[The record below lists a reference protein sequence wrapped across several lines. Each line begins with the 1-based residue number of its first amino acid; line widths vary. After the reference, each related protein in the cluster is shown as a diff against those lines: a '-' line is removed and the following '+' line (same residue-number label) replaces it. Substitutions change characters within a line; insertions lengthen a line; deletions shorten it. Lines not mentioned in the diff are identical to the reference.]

1 MQKSILFIF
10 SIFISFVA
18 LSQSGTLQYRGGSL
32 NDQASILIIPNEPF
46 MYISEIDRAIGEK
59 NNLNGDQLREKFAIA
74 VDKYLYGE
82 FSKKYNVLSFYL
94 MDDEDIEQDLTY
106 IYTSRKLK
114 YVDNPKATAVIEDGE
129 IKDKLSKAFKKP
141 NRDNKDNYG
150 GQLVVKDAPK
160 DRFMD
165 IEITNENLLDSLNKQ
180 FKAEVFLFVNQLEF
194 RNLYEI
200 YSKMEREE
208 YQREIKV
215 HYTLLTLDGD
225 VLSKGISSSLF
236 PASENDIDIITKS
249 YFPILAKNI
258 YNDIHTDLTSSENN

>member
-1 MQKSILFIF
+1 MQKSILFLF
-10 SIFISFVA
+10 SFVLSFGA
-18 LSQSGTLQYRGGSL
+18 FSQSGTLKYRGSSL
-32 NDQASILIIPNEPF
+32 NDQASVLIIPNEPF
-46 MYISEIDRAIGEK
+46 MYISEIDRAIGEY
-59 NNLNGDQLREKFAIA
+59 NHLNGDQLREKFAIA
-74 VDKYLYGE
+74 VDKYLYSE

-94 MDDEDIEQDLTY
+94 MDDEDIEQDLTF

-114 YVDNPKATAVIEDGE
+114 YVENPKATAEIENGE
-129 IKDKLSKAFKKP
+129 IKDKLTKAFKKP
-141 NRDNKDNYG
+141 QKSTDNYG
-150 GQLVVKDAPK
+150 GQIVTKDAPK

-180 FKAEVFLFVNQLEF
+180 FSAEVFLFVNQLEF

-200 YSKMEREE
+200 FSKMERED

-215 HYTLLTLDGD
+215 HYTLLTVDGE

-236 PASENDIDIITKS
+236 PAAENDIDIITRT

-258 YNDIHTDLTSSENN
+258 YNDIHTDLTSNQNN